1 MLQLYRFDRVPDTRA
16 NRLLDDEIEAQA
28 IDTKLKADRAAAW
41 KRAREYDPH
50 EWNWKPPPP
59 AAPSSPGA
67 IIEEAKARAKKII
80 EEAQA

>member
-1 MLQLYRFDRVPDTRA
+1 MAATRGVIGIA
-16 NRLLDDEIEAQA
+16 A
-28 IDTKLKADRAAAW
+28 TKARRAAAW

-59 AAPSSPGA
+59 SAPSSPGA